1 MTFERRYTVS
11 ENSKEFFHTDQRLG
25 ELMEMMLG
33 EDELQL
39 GDEQTHEP
47 FESGKWLVNNSW
59 RRKVLSLG
67 YENNTVVFVFE
78 FKETEKQISFTNS
91 HRESAKR
98 GKGSEALKA
107 LELSFRYLANKK
119 QKQVLVKFLTDGQ
132 EDTIS
137 WLEKFGYEQDER
149 DINGIYGPE
158 SWSKTINPE
167 IAPEDNE
174 YK

>member
-1 MTFERRYTVS
+1 
-11 ENSKEFFHTDQRLG
+11 
-25 ELMEMMLG
+25 
-33 EDELQL
+33 
-39 GDEQTHEP
+39 
-47 FESGKWLVNNSW
+47 
-59 RRKVLSLG
+59 
-67 YENNTVVFVFE
+67 
-78 FKETEKQISFTNS
+78 
-91 HRESAKR
+91 
-98 GKGSEALKA
+98 
-107 LELSFRYLANKK
+107 LANKK